1 MRYSIASA
9 ALLSAITIGEVMAGP
24 TNLAHRH
31 LHSKK
36 DVIDVV
42 VKREDW
48 VTAVIDGQTVSWIN
62 NYFGPSS
69 STAAAATTSAAAH
82 VAAAAA
88 TTTTS
93 ASAAKTTS
101 TSALASAVAGID
113 STVAALWNDLVG
125 ISNDLTALGASSVT
139 SGSAGD
145 NYYGNCGS
153 PYGSNMI
160 KVSSRGTYTYT
171 INYINT
177 SDEDMTVVIW
187 NKIGPDGQVLSG
199 SALAPKEA
207 ALTFALTPGSSQMVA
222 FAEDSQVAWAQAC
235 DTFAASGAFGTT
247 WGEGNFV
254 STGCGYDVSAIM
266 NAAGN
271 TYNMTITSVEAPS
284 CTSSMTENMWL
295 TATDPVG
302 TSDGSCYI
310 AQSTAELTV
319 QMGGT
324 VA

>member
-31 LHSKK
+31 LHNKK
-36 DVIDVV
+36 DVVDV

-48 VTAVIDGQTVSWIN
+48 VVAVIDGATVSWIN

-69 STAAAATTSAAAH
+69 STTATTSTSTAAAH

-88 TTTTS
+88 TTT
-93 ASAAKTTS
+93 SAAAAASTS
-101 TSALASAVAGID
+101 TSALSDALAGID
-113 STVAALWNDLVG
+113 STITALWKDLVG
-125 ISNDLTALGASSVT
+125 ISNDLTKFGASSTT
-139 SGSAGD
+139 SGSTGD

-153 PYGSNMI
+153 PYGSNII
-160 KVSSRGTYTYT
+160 KVASRGTNTYT
-171 INYINT
+171 IDYINT

-187 NKIGPDGQVLSG
+187 NKIGPDMQVLSG
-199 SALAPKEA
+199 SALAPTRPT
-207 ALTFALTPGSSQMVA
+207 LTFALSPGSSQMVA
-222 FAEDSQVAWAQAC
+222 FAEDSQIAFAQAC
-235 DTFAASGAFGTT
+235 DTLAASGAFATT
-247 WGEGNFV
+247 WGECNFV
-254 STGCGYDVSAIM
+254 KSGTGYDVSAIM

-310 AQSTAELTV
+310 AQSTAQLTV